1 MVHHIAALGELSAL
15 LPDTLL
21 PVAAVIIEALQ
32 VLVIL
37 KMAGLPDHVLAVFL
51 RSMNSGNEVKL
62 IQVFRQLLDRHHISR
77 SRHQDHRVQ
86 LFLVRF
92 VQRRN
97 GPAHL
102 VQSGEIVA
110 AQVFQI
116 QGLRRL
122 FRQLIE
128 VKPHLSIMQCGDPNP
143 KERPLDLPF

>member
-1 MVHHIAALGELSAL
+1 MISHIATLIEPSAL
-15 LPDTLL
+15 LSDVLL
-21 PVAAVIIEALQ
+21 TVAAVVIEALQ

-37 KMAGLPDHVLAVFL
+37 KMTGLPNHVHAVFL
-51 RSMNSGNEVKL
+51 RGPDTGDKVKL